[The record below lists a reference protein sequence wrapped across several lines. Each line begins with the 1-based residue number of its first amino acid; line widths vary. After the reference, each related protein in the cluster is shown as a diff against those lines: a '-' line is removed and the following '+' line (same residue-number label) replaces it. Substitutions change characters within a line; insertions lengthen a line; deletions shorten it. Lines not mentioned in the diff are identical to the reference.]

1 MFKKLSIP
9 LFCIILLFFFLMDLS
24 FGTVRI
30 PFGKVIE
37 ILSGSEEV
45 KNTWTYIVLNYRLPK
60 AIAAVLTG
68 MALSVSGL
76 MMQTL
81 FRNPMAEAYV
91 LGISSGASLAI
102 AIAILGGA
110 MLPDIIL
117 YYTTSVYGL
126 VLVSIIGSMLLLL
139 LILLVSNRVKN
150 SMTILIVGL
159 MFGSFS
165 NAIVSILSYLS
176 NAEQLKRYSLWMLGS
191 LGNLSW
197 EMIGIYS
204 FIVIVGLFSCLS
216 LFRTLDAFLLGDT
229 YATSL
234 GINVKKSRNYIV
246 IVTSLLAGAS
256 TAFVGPIAFVGLAI
270 PHIARLL
277 LQTSK
282 HKELFV
288 ACVFLGGI
296 IMLICDILS
305 QIKGEAFLL
314 PINALT
320 ALFGAPIV
328 IYLLLRKKV

>member
-1 MFKKLSIP
+1 MFKKYSTP
-9 LFCIILLFFFLMDLS
+9 LFIVLLLFFFLMDLS
-24 FGTVRI
+24 FGTIRI
-30 PFGKVIE
+30 PFGKVLE
-37 ILSGSEEV
+37 ILSGSDEV

-102 AIAILGGA
+102 AISILGGA
-110 MLPDIIL
+110 MLPSVVL
-117 YYTTSVYGL
+117 EYTTSSYGL
-126 VLVSIIGSMLLLL
+126 VVVSIIGSLLLL
-139 LILLVSNRVKN
+139 LLVLAVSNKVKN

-159 MFGSFS
+159 MFGSFA

-197 EMIGIYS
+197 EMLTVYS
-204 FIVIVGLFSCLS
+204 VAVVVGLFSCLF

-229 YATSL
+229 YASSL

-246 IVTSLLAGAS
+246 LVTSLLAGAS
-256 TAFVGPIAFVGLAI
+256 TAFVGPIAFIGLAI

-277 LQTSK
+277 LQTSR
-282 HKELFV
+282 HRELFI
-288 ACVFLGGI
+288 ASVFLGGI
-296 IMLICDILS
+296 VLLICDILS
-305 QIKGEAFLL
+305 QLKGEAFLL

-328 IYLLLRKKV
+328 IYLLLRKRV